1 MADFLATPIASPIT
15 GVIAKAIGERIDK
28 RIDKRIEPTA
38 KCRHPYGAPW
48 PSLRERPNLP
58 GERPGRLSGFR
69 LAARASTLFPPL
81 RPGRACLENSPA
93 CAPGKAGPTRFL
105 RLRDASARDFVPP
118 SAASARN
125 QVGPVSPDAHASGA
139 AGCFAPWFRPERA
152 APGQNGKIRPG
163 GHFSSP
169 PSWARVASVRL
180 FPPPSSSVYQSG
192 FRPLW
197 VRAFAAR
204 ALLAHRNTD
213 YPQILYCSFRIYRIV
228 FRIYTIR
235 QA

>member
-1 MADFLATPIASPIT
+1 MRSAHALGFLPSFTSYSGYYPSIGFPILR
-15 GVIAKAIGERIDK
+15 AIGKGIGKPIDK
-28 RIDKRIEPTA
+28 PIGNGIEPTA
-38 KCRHPYGAPW
+38 KRRPPCGAPW

-139 AGCFAPWFRPERA
+139 AGCFAPWLRPERA
-152 APGQNGKIRPG
+152 SPGQTGKIWPG

-169 PSWARVASVRL
+169 PSWAREASVRL
-180 FPPPSSSVYQSG
+180 FTPPEVAVYPSS
-192 FRPLW
+192 FW
-197 VRAFAAR
+197 
-204 ALLAHRNTD
+204 LLGMRYHA
-213 YPQILYCSFRIYRIV
+213 IF
-228 FRIYTIR
+228 
-235 QA
+235 

>member
-93 CAPGKAGPTRFL
+93 CAPGKAGPTCIL
-105 RLRDASARDFVPP
+105 QLRDVSLRSFVPF
-118 SAASARN
+118 STATSRI

-139 AGCFAPWFRPERA
+139 AGCFAPWLRPERA
-152 APGQNGKIRPG
+152 SPGQTGKIWPG

-169 PSWARVASVRL
+169 PSWAREASVRL
-180 FPPPSSSVYQSG
+180 FTPPEVAVYPSS
-192 FRPLW
+192 FW
-197 VRAFAAR
+197 
-204 ALLAHRNTD
+204 LLGMRYHA
-213 YPQILYCSFRIYRIV
+213 IF
-228 FRIYTIR
+228 
-235 QA
+235 

>member
-15 GVIAKAIGERIDK
+15 GVIAKAIGE

-93 CAPGKAGPTRFL
+93 CAPGKAGPTCIL
-105 RLRDASARDFVPP
+105 PLRDVSLRSVVPFSTAP
-118 SAASARN
+118 SRI

-139 AGCFAPWFRPERA
+139 AGCCAPWFRPGRA
-152 APGQNGKIRPG
+152 APWQNGKNRPG

-169 PSWARVASVRL
+169 PSWARVASVWL
-180 FPPPSSSVYQSG
+180 FPSSSTPVYQSG
-192 FRPLW
+192 LWPLW
-197 VRAFAAR
+197 RQLSAAQSRLRYHAIFAWEQPNA
-204 ALLAHRNTD
+204 ASSKTL
-213 YPQILYCSFRIYRIV
+213 
-228 FRIYTIR
+228 
-235 QA
+235 

>member
-139 AGCFAPWFRPERA
+139 AGCFAPWFRPGRA

-169 PSWARVASVRL
+169 PRGLGWRL
-180 FPPPSSSVYQSG
+180 SGCFPSSSTPVYQSG
-192 FRPLW
+192 FWPLW
-197 VRAFAAR
+197 KQLSAAQSPLR
-204 ALLAHRNTD
+204 YHS
-213 YPQILYCSFRIYRIV
+213 IFV
-228 FRIYTIR
+228 
-235 QA
+235 